1 MAELLQGAI
10 PGVCGTVA
18 SPPRGINARIGA
30 ARPGFQPLRD
40 FFSGRLLTKPDRE
53 QNKNYIEAGA
63 PEQRSVDE
71 CERDVLPEN
80 DLQLQV
86 SGA

>member
-1 MAELLQGAI
+1 LTN
-10 PGVCGTVA
+10 PGT
-18 SPPRGINARIGA
+18 
-30 ARPGFQPLRD
+30 
-40 FFSGRLLTKPDRE
+40 E

>member
-1 MAELLQGAI
+1 LRHRSE
-10 PGVCGTVA
+10 P
-18 SPPRGINARIGA
+18 A
-30 ARPGFQPLRD
+30 ARDQCQDRSGKAEISAAAR